1 MAELREIRVID
12 QQQLLVSVRKAAEIL
27 DVSERVVYD
36 LCYSAE
42 LESVKI
48 GPKKWIRRVTCE
60 ALNSYVEQA
69 RKESP
74 GLREES

>member
-1 MAELREIRVID
+1 MAEVREIRVID
-12 QQQLLVSVRKAAEIL
+12 QRQLLVSVRKAAEIL

-36 LCYSAE
+36 LCYSEE

-60 ALNSYVEQA
+60 SLNSYVEQA
-69 RKESP
+69 LKESP
-74 GLREES
+74 RLREEP